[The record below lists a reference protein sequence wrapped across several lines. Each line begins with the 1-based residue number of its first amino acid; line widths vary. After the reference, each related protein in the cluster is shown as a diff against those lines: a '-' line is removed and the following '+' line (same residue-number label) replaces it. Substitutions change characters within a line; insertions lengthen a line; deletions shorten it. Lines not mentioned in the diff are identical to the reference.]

1 MKRWGILAALVIGC
15 PGVVFAAT
23 AFAHD
28 FDHPLPGFS
37 EQAPL
42 SSTVNSG
49 GEGAE
54 WELVATI
61 PTGNPHSDLD
71 YFTHNGDIYASV
83 GTLAAGANAGGQT
96 IIQLTDEGQVD
107 PAYVAAH
114 PSASCVTTTS
124 SVTGL
129 QHDAEAS
136 PKGGTLLTPPND
148 FADQREAQI
157 VVDATDATGRCH
169 DEGVLGQQAPQGGL
183 EIIDV
188 TEGPNRPKEIG
199 LTVHVGQSHTVNVDP
214 KRPHIAYSVTSDFV
228 PVGDDGK
235 RTNETSGNLMD
246 GFEVVDMSSCMNFPP
261 GTTIQQ
267 KRDACRPEVYRYR
280 YPDINIAVSSRY
292 PNRTGACHE
301 VEIYPDDSLL
311 CASLTATA
319 IFDMKGA
326 FDDRGTPNDFSDDKP
341 RGTPLPCRVR
351 PTTTVAPIYRTG
363 AMVTDCHMGEQNGL
377 AQPLTVS
384 EWLKIGAPSLEGV
397 VHKGTV
403 HHMGFEDQQRNS
415 VAPAYDSTRDI
426 FVSHEAEFS
435 QSGKYVFAT
444 DERGGGVLPGGATC
458 SPGADNRIGNGGVH
472 AFPVDKFVTGPSPT
486 PEEIQENSYA
496 KTSNGE
502 RAIFRA
508 PTRTGPQAS
517 VCTSH
522 LMQQIPGQNRIFM
535 AWYSQA
541 TQVIDFTENPDGTL
555 DFKQAGW
562 FIPEGANEWVSAIFK
577 AQENRDGTFTYWG
590 ATGDFALTGTGR
602 NAIDVYKV
610 TLPPAQV
617 AGRGPQFPVASACTA
632 EANTSFDRLS
642 AGTTRSGIRFGFSRR
657 GPGGVRVKLF
667 RKVVGRNIHRRAR
680 LIRDFG
686 TRSRGFVWR
695 GRARGVRDGYYIA
708 TFAARSP
715 NGRRDVRSVALRRDA
730 GRFFQLRPFQ
740 RKNPCGIVSN
750 ARLISPFFG
759 GRSRSPLTLAFRL
772 RETANVR
779 VIVRRGRRVVRR
791 YKSRSFAAGRTH
803 RRRLGIPRGRSGE
816 YTVVLRVSSPGHGS
830 SVSLTGRKF
839 R

>member
-1 MKRWGILAALVIGC
+1 MKRWGTLAVLVLGC
-15 PGVVFAAT
+15 PGLVFAAT
-23 AFAHD
+23 AVAHEM
-28 FDHPLPGFS
+28 DHP
-37 EQAPL
+37 APNFAPSGGL

-49 GEGAE
+49 GADAE

-71 YFTHNGDIYASV
+71 FFSHNGDTYASV

-96 IIQLTDEGQVD
+96 IVRLTDGGQVE
-107 PAYVAAH
+107 PEYVTGH

-136 PKGGTLLTPPND
+136 PKGNTILNAPNG
-148 FADQREAQI
+148 FANQGEAQI
-157 VVDATDATGRCH
+157 IVDATDATGRCH

-183 EIIDV
+183 EIIDI

-214 KRPHIAYSVTSDFV
+214 KRPHIAISSPSDFV
-228 PVGDDGK
+228 PVGSDGT
-235 RTNETSGNLMD
+235 RTNETSGTLHD

-280 YPDINIAVSSRY
+280 WSDVNVANSSRY
-292 PNRTGACHE
+292 PDQTGACHE
-301 VEIYPDDSLL
+301 TEIYPDDTLL
-311 CASLTATA
+311 CASLMATA
-319 IFDMKGA
+319 IFDLKGA
-326 FDDRGTPNDFSDDKP
+326 FDDRGTPQDFTDDKP

-351 PTTTVAPIYRTG
+351 PTSTVAPIYRTG
-363 AMVTDCHMGEQNGL
+363 AMVTDCHMGEQNGV

-397 VHKGTV
+397 VHRGTV
-403 HHMGFEDQQRNS
+403 HHMGFSDQRVHS
-415 VAPAYDSTRDI
+415 VNPAYDSTRDI
-426 FVSHEAEFS
+426 FVSHEAEFTG
-435 QSGKYVFAT
+435 SGKFVLAT
-444 DERGGGVLPGGATC
+444 DERGGGVLPGGASC
-458 SPGADNRIGNGGVH
+458 SPGVDNRIGNGGVH

-496 KTSNGE
+496 KTSSGQ

-522 LMQQIPGQNRIFM
+522 LIQQIPGQNRIFM
-535 AWYSQA
+535 AWYSQG
-541 TQVIDFTENPDGTL
+541 TQVIDFTENSDGTF
-555 DFKQAGW
+555 DFSQAGW
-562 FIPEGANEWVSAIFK
+562 FIPEGSNQWVSGIFK

-590 ATGDFALTGTGR
+590 ATGDFALSGTGR

-610 TLPPAQV
+610 TLPPAPV
-617 AGRGPQFPVASACTA
+617 AGQGPQFPVASACPA
-632 EANTSFDRLS
+632 EANTSFDRVS
-642 AGTTRSGIRFGFSRR
+642 ASNTRAGIRFGFARR
-657 GPGGVRVKLF
+657 GSGKVRVKLF
-667 RKVVGRNIHRRAR
+667 RKAVRRRIHRKAR

-686 TRSRGFVWR
+686 NRSRGFVWR
-695 GRARGVRDGYYIA
+695 GRARGVVDGYYIA

-715 NGRRDVRSVALRRDA
+715 NGRRDVRSVALRRDG

-740 RKNPCGIVSN
+740 RRNPCGIVRD
-750 ARLISPFFG
+750 ARLVSPFFG
-759 GRSRSPLTLAFRL
+759 GISDSPLTLAFRL
-772 RETANVR
+772 NETANVR
-779 VIVRRGRRVVRR
+779 IVVRRGRRVVKR
-791 YKSRSFAAGRTH
+791 YRSRSYRVGRTH
-803 RRRLGIPRGRSGE
+803 RKRLNIPTALRGGE
-816 YTVVLRVSSPGHGS
+816 YSVVLRVTAPGHGS
-830 SVSLTGRKF
+830 TVTVTGRKL
-839 R
+839 